1 MSNKIMVWDFPT
13 RTFHW
18 LLALSFVGAF
28 ITGDSERY
36 REIHL
41 LLGYTMLALIGFRLV
56 WGIVGT
62 RYARFSSFWFKPSAV
77 VEYVRSMF
85 KGKPQHYVGHNPAG
99 SVAIFLLL
107 GLGLL
112 SGLSGLAIYNEIGG
126 EWMEELHELS
136 ANAMLAVVIVHIV
149 GVFISSFLH
158 RENLARAMITGTKSG
173 EPTEGIQHRHAWI
186 GLLLLAAVSATG
198 YAYLY
203 KDWAPPGLT
212 PLSQQPVATEKRQ
225 QND

>member
-1 MSNKIMVWDFPT
+1 MSNKILVWDFPT

-36 REIHL
+36 RDIHL
-41 LLGYTMLALIGFRLV
+41 LLGYLLLGLIGFRLI

-62 RYARFSSFWFKPSAV
+62 RYARFSSFWFKPSV
-77 VEYVRSMF
+77 VANYVRSMF
-85 KGKPQHYVGHNPAG
+85 QGKPQHYVGHNPAG
-99 SVAIFLLL
+99 SIAIFLLL

-112 SGLSGLAIYNEIGG
+112 SGLSGLALYNEIGG
-126 EWMEELHELS
+126 EWLEELHELS
-136 ANAMLAVVIVHIV
+136 ANTMLALVLVHIA
-149 GVFISSFLH
+149 GVFVSSFMH

-173 EPTEGIQHRHAWI
+173 EPGEGIRQRHAWL
-186 GLLLLAAVSATG
+186 GLLLLVAVLATG

-212 PLSQQPVATEKRQ
+212 PLSQQTVAKEH
-225 QND
+225 D